1 MPAPLGSLSSAL
13 SSFEFATPER
23 VVFGPG
29 VVSKA
34 GTLAASLANPV
45 HPADRAGTPVLLVT
59 GRDPRRADP
68 VRESLRRAGLAW
80 IEFAVNG
87 EPTIAEAQAGA
98 QRAIDSGAACI
109 VSCGGGAVIDAG
121 KAISA
126 LATHPGDPLRFLE
139 IIGQALPLQNAPLPF
154 MAVPTTAGTGA
165 EATRNAVLTSPEH
178 SLKVSLRSPL
188 MVPKV
193 ALIDPELALDLPPD
207 LTACTGLDALTQLL
221 EPWVGSKANGLT
233 DACCREGLPRMAR
246 SLSRAMADGHDLE
259 ARSDL
264 AFGAFLSGLALAHS
278 GLGAVHGLAGPI
290 GGRFRAPHGAVC
302 AALLGP
308 VWRANVAA
316 LRAIHPDQ
324 PALERYRQAAG
335 WLTGFPGA
343 SIDEGHR
350 WITESVAGWP
360 VPRLSRYGI
369 SATDFPALIQAAQAS
384 SSMKGNP
391 IRLPDAVLGEALSEA
406 L

>member
-1 MPAPLGSLSSAL
+1 MPAAIGSLFPAS

-23 VVFGPG
+23 IVFGPG
-29 VVSKA
+29 VVSQA
-34 GTLAASLANPV
+34 GTLAASLATSI
-45 HPADRAGTPVLLVT
+45 ASAARTDTPVLLVT

-68 VRESLRRAGLAW
+68 VRESFRRAGLGWA
-80 IEFAVNG
+80 EFTVAG
-87 EPTIAEAQAGA
+87 EPTVSDAQAGA
-98 QRAIDSGAACI
+98 QRAIDIGAACI

-126 LATHPGDPLRFLE
+126 LATHPGDPFRFLE

-154 MAVPTTAGTGA
+154 VAVPTTAGTGA
-165 EATRNAVLTSPEH
+165 EATRNAVLTSPAH
-178 SLKVSLRSPL
+178 SLKVSLRSPG

-221 EPWVGSKANGLT
+221 EPWVGSKSNGLT
-233 DACCREGLPRMAR
+233 DTCCREGLPRTAR
-246 SLSRAMADGHDLE
+246 SLGRAIAHGRDLQ

-290 GGRFRAPHGAVC
+290 GGRFPAPHGAVC

-308 VWRANVAA
+308 VWRANVET
-316 LRAIHPDQ
+316 LRRTAPDHPS
-324 PALERYRQAAG
+324 LERYRQAAG
-335 WLTGFPGA
+335 WLTGCPGA

-350 WITESVAGWP
+350 WIAESVSGWP
-360 VPRLSRYGI
+360 VPRLSRFGI
-369 SATDFPALIQAAQAS
+369 STADFPALIQAAQGS

-391 IRLPDAVLGEALSEA
+391 IRLPDESLAQALAEAL
-406 L
+406 